1 MLNLKNL
8 KKLFS
13 KTRDATQYKEE
24 KEMLFRKGMILA
36 VLILTGLV
44 CAYGADITGKWTT
57 EFDSQV
63 GPQKYTFDFK
73 VEGAKLTGT
82 AISNIGGTEAKT
94 PITEGKIT
102 GNDISFVE
110 NLDYQGMQLRI
121 AYKGVVS
128 GDEIKMSRMVGE
140 QEGEKFVAKKAK

>member
-1 MLNLKNL
+1 M
-8 KKLFS
+8 
-13 KTRDATQYKEE
+13 EE
-24 KEMLFRKGMILA
+24 KEMLLRKSAILA

-57 EFDSQV
+57 EFESQV

-73 VEGAKLTGT
+73 VEGDKLSGT
-82 AISNIGGTEAKT
+82 AISNVGGTEAKT

-102 GNDISFVE
+102 GNEISFVE

-121 AYKGVVS
+121 AYKGTVA